1 MSGEPVP
8 DAHANLLMGDADRE
22 RVVARLN
29 SALADGRLTFV
40 EFEERISGVL
50 GARTFGDVLPY
61 LEGLP
66 TVPVGPLP
74 AARTDVTLR
83 GSSLRRKGRW
93 VVPARQRIEAA
104 GATVRLDF
112 TEAVISGPV
121 VELDLVLRG
130 STVRLTVPVGSSL
143 DAGGVSLVGGSV
155 HARHLPEYPTGS
167 GTHFVLT
174 GEARGSTIWA
184 RNPRQWSWP
193 WERRRR
199 RRLAAKGQH

>member
-1 MSGEPVP
+1 MSGELVP
-8 DAHANLLMGDADRE
+8 DAKLLMGDADRE

-29 SALADGRLTFV
+29 SALAEGRLTLV

-50 GARTFGDVLPY
+50 AARTFGDVLPY

-66 TVPVGPLP
+66 AAPVGPLP
-74 AARTDVTLR
+74 AVRTDVTLR
-83 GSSLRRKGRW
+83 GSSLRRGGRW
-93 VVPARQRIEAA
+93 VVPARQHIEAV

-112 TEAVISGPV
+112 TEALISGQV

-130 STVRLTVPVGSSL
+130 STVRMMVPVGSSL

-155 HARHLPEYPTGS
+155 HARRLPEYPTGG

-174 GEARGSTIWA
+174 GEARGSTIWV
-184 RNPRQWSWP
+184 RYPRQWSWP

-199 RRLAAKGQH
+199 AGNT